1 MAKSRQN
8 SALGISIRIK
18 GGDPNQLKKVGI
30 LMVQSFENQFIFLFK
45 WFINDQ
51 YDDDH
56 HLQDDSSILKSV
68 TNNPDS
74 NKRIFSNVKF

>member
-8 SALGISIRIK
+8 SALGIFIRIK
-18 GGDPNQLKKVGI
+18 GDYPNQLKKVRI
-30 LMVQSFENQFIFLFK
+30 LMVQSFENQFIFFK
-45 WFINDQ
+45 SFINDQ

-68 TNNPDS
+68 L
-74 NKRIFSNVKF
+74 NKILVN